1 MFNQE
6 IVIYQELVLFRMVKR
21 DPDRVLGGHYA
32 TLSHFCLTIEVSNG
46 NIMEAMLKLF
56 KLIDKECGM
65 NYYNPHEM
73 IYTDRRPCITK
84 ISIGDIIS
92 AYEDEY
98 AESETD
104 DDDDDETDEE
114 TEDEEEEDSE
124 SEEEY

>member
-6 IVIYQELVLFRMVKR
+6 IVIYQELVLFRMVKQ
-21 DPDRVLGGHYA
+21 DPDRVIGGHYA

-56 KLIDKECGM
+56 KLIDKECGI

-92 AYEDEY
+92 AYEDDDTEEEEEEEEEEDSEE
-98 AESETD
+98 ESES
-104 DDDDDETDEE
+104 
-114 TEDEEEEDSE
+114 EEEDSE